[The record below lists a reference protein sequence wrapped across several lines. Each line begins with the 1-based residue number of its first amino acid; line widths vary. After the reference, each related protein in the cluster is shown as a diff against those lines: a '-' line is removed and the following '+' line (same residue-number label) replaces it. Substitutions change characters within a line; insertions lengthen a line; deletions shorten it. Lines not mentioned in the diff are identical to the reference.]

1 VAAWYTIATALVTA
15 VGALAGAKLLRY

>member
-15 VGALAGAKLLRY
+15 IGALIGAKLLKF

>member
-15 VGALAGAKLLRY
+15 IGALAGAKLLRY